1 MMEAKI
7 RKPAVAGSFYADDAK
22 ELRQDVRDCFSQ
34 CKNPVMEHVQAV
46 IVPHAGYVFS
56 GVTAASAFAAINPE
70 AEYEHI
76 FLWDQAI
83 MFIWARLLLM
93 KVLLPTPHLWEK

>member
-46 IVPHAGYVFS
+46 IVPHAGYVFL
-56 GVTAASAFAAINPE
+56 E
-70 AEYEHI
+70 
-76 FLWDQAI
+76 
-83 MFIWARLLLM
+83 
-93 KVLLPTPHLWEK
+93 

>member
-1 MMEAKI
+1 MKASFHCARLHYLCNKVATIATNINIDDMRNVLFIVLILVSIMLEAKI

-46 IVPHAGYVFS
+46 YHS
-56 GVTAASAFAAINPE
+56 SRQ
-70 AEYEHI
+70 
-76 FLWDQAI
+76 L
-83 MFIWARLLLM
+83 
-93 KVLLPTPHLWEK
+93 